1 MFLQIAILVGFAAS
15 LFLFAAVIIQGLAV
29 SSPVQKEEPSSNGGG
44 NGGGI
49 AKILN
54 AIAKVLAIASVILLI
69 ISSLSQVW
77 GVVKNMF

>member
-29 SSPVQKEEPSSNGGG
+29 SSPVQKEEPSSNGGR
-44 NGGGI
+44 I

-77 GVVKNMF
+77 EVVKNMF

>member
-15 LFLFAAVIIQGLAV
+15 LFLFAAVIIQGLETA
-29 SSPVQKEEPSSNGGG
+29 SPVQKEEPSSNGGG

-77 GVVKNMF
+77 EVVKNMF